1 MRVLFTSVPA
11 PSHVDPLLH
20 LACAVAADHEVAI
33 ATGPALVPMVEKA
46 GLRAVPAGLDWT
58 EPEADRTFPEL
69 RGLPLPEMERWWV
82 RNIFFDRA
90 AHPMAADVGE
100 LMDTEPFDLIV
111 RTYIEFGGWAAAV
124 ARDVPQ
130 VVFQLGQAWRS
141 EHLPIIQELLTPVLG
156 RVAPDRTV
164 DPLTVYG
171 DLLLLLHPASY
182 DGWTPPGPWTRCRPP
197 VALPAESPPA
207 RPDVLD
213 GVPDRPVVLVTF
225 GTVFN
230 RTPGVFEL
238 VLDAVADLDVTVV
251 ATTGATRD
259 PAGFDAV
266 PDNVR
271 VRRFV
276 PYADLLPHC
285 DAVLTHGGFGTT
297 MSALVHGIPLVVL
310 PLGSDQ
316 PWNGANTKALGLSE
330 VVEFEGATPPA
341 VAAAL
346 TKVLEDP
353 GYRERVV
360 AYRDELHALPTMAD
374 AAARVVEV
382 ADARP

>member
-1 MRVLFTSVPA
+1 VRVLFTS
-11 PSHVDPLLH
+11 
-20 LACAVAADHEVAI
+20 
-33 ATGPALVPMVEKA
+33 
-46 GLRAVPAGLDWT
+46 VPAGLDWT
-58 EPEADRTFPEL
+58 EPEADRAFPEL

-90 AHPMAADVGE
+90 AHPMAAEVGE
-100 LMDTEPFDLIV
+100 LLDTEPFDLVV

-141 EHLPIIQELLTPVLG
+141 EHLPIIPELLTPVLG

-230 RTPGVFEL
+230 RTGGSSSWCSTPWPTSTSPSSRRPVRP
-238 VLDAVADLDVTVV
+238 
-251 ATTGATRD
+251 ATRQGSMRS
-259 PAGFDAV
+259 PTTSACAGSC
-266 PDNVR
+266 P
-271 VRRFV
+271 
-276 PYADLLPHC
+276 
-285 DAVLTHGGFGTT
+285 
-297 MSALVHGIPLVVL
+297 
-310 PLGSDQ
+310 
-316 PWNGANTKALGLSE
+316 
-330 VVEFEGATPPA
+330 TPICSRTAMPC
-341 VAAAL
+341 
-346 TKVLEDP
+346 
-353 GYRERVV
+353 
-360 AYRDELHALPTMAD
+360 
-374 AAARVVEV
+374 
-382 ADARP
+382 